1 MHRLRLTLD
10 DVTYQHI
17 MKDAEIRDLT
27 ITEWITGAFGSYI
40 HHDDPVR
47 KEVFVKEGDRNVCEV
62 SPLHVEFLHPS
73 VGTESD
79 GGQPETADINRLKEE
94 INHLKALLYERGDP
108 TRCITEDDADLIR
121 LDGEI
126 EKASIELD
134 EMEAGY
140 ERKRMECERLSAG
153 DADREIVCVAQA
165 GLERLGYEINDFRKE
180 IDMLMAKRDTLRDKI
195 AKKSNDRVQ
204 L

>member
-10 DVTYQHI
+10 DATYQHI

-27 ITEWITGAFGSYI
+27 ITEWITGAFASYM
-40 HHDDPVR
+40 HHGDPIR
-47 KEVFVKEGDRNVCEV
+47 KEVFVKEGDRNVCEI

-73 VGTESD
+73 IGASSN
-79 GGQPETADINRLKEE
+79 GGQPETADINGLMQE
-94 INHLKALLYERGDP
+94 IDHLKALLYERGDP
-108 TRCITEDDADLIR
+108 TRCITEDEADLIR

-126 EKASIELD
+126 GKVSIELD

-153 DADREIVCVAQA
+153 DADREAVCVAQA
-165 GLERLGYEINDFRKE
+165 GLERQGYEISDFRKE
-180 IDMLMAKRDTLRDKI
+180 IDMLMEKRDTLRDKI
-195 AKKSNDRVQ
+195 AKKGKDRVQ